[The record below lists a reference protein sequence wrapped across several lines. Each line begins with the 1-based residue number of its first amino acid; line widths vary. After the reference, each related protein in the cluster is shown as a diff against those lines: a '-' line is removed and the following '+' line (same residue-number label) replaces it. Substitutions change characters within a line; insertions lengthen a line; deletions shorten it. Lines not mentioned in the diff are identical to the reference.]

1 MNLAFGKANYAI
13 IALGIA
19 LAVYGMYLLS
29 IGPVDNQKT
38 LNVAPIVLGL
48 AYLVVIPLGILF
60 PNKEVEN
67 SQKTP
72 GQQSKS

>member
-1 MNLAFGKANYAI
+1 MNLSFGKANYAI
-13 IALGIA
+13 IGLGIA

-48 AYLVVIPLGILF
+48 AYLVVIPAGILF
-60 PNKEVEN
+60 PNKEMEKAE
-67 SQKTP
+67 KTP
-72 GQQSKS
+72 GQVAKS

>member
-1 MNLAFGKANYAI
+1 MNLSFGKANYAI